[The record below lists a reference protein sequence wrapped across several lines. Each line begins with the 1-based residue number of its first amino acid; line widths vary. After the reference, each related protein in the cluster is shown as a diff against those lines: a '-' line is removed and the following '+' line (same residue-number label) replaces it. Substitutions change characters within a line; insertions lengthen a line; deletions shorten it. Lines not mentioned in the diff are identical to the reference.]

1 MKKNFL
7 STAINFLL
15 IFLAVNFVINTF
27 FKPQNDVPNQITL
40 TTKADFGLGDIV
52 NVEIKNTTQQTVTI
66 KDECPG
72 EPLEVLFSNNG
83 TWTPKAK
90 QAEIACTEAKDIVVK
105 PGEKQAINY
114 HSWNHA
120 LFGELGKYKLQA
132 KVIVTAPAA
141 PAGTTPEIKNIES
154 NEFEMKPQ
162 GIFGYLW
169 TTVFYQPLYNTLI
182 FLLSIVPGHNLGL
195 AIILLTIIIRT
206 ILLIPSQNALKS
218 QRKLQEVQ
226 PKLNKIKEKYKDNQ
240 EMIAKET
247 MAIWKEH
254 KVNPFGSCL
263 PLVIQFPVL
272 IALFNVVQNGLNPD
286 NSYLLY
292 GTLQNFSFASIDTNF
307 LNLLN
312 LTQVNYFV
320 LPLIVGVMQ
329 FFQMKLAIVKN
340 EKAKDKGP
348 AGGTAQPKSEMETAN
363 NLMLYVMPAMIAFF
377 TASVPAGVG
386 VYWATSTL
394 YGIAQQLVVNSEAEK
409 GSSKVKVLN

>member
-27 FKPQNDVPNQITL
+27 FKPQNNDIPNQITL
-40 TTKADFGLGDIV
+40 TTKSDFGLGDIV

-66 KDECPG
+66 KDDCPG
-72 EPLEVLFSNNG
+72 EPLEVMYSANG
-83 TWTPKAK
+83 TWTTKTK
-90 QAEIACTEAKDIVVK
+90 QAEIACTEAKDIIVK
-105 PGEKQAINY
+105 PEEKQSINY

-132 KVIVTAPAA
+132 KVSVIDPAA
-141 PAGTTPEIKNIES
+141 PAGTAPELKTIES

-162 GIFGYLW
+162 GIFSYLW

-247 MAIWKEH
+247 MAVWKEY

-292 GTLQNFSFASIDTNF
+292 GYLQNFSFASIDANF

-312 LTQVNYFV
+312 LTQVNHFV

-329 FFQMKLAIVKN
+329 FFQMRLAIIKN
-340 EKAKDKGP
+340 EKNKDKAP
-348 AGGTAQPKSEMETAN
+348 EKAQPKSEMETAN

-386 VYWATSTL
+386 IYWATSTL